1 MCARG
6 DLMEKTLT
14 EAAQLLQKVNKVAAM
29 LKDWET
35 RLLRKPECDTSVRP
49 LARIFRNTVPEE
61 KKEEPIP
68 KKVEEIKHAEA
79 RITPES
85 DHAEKSKASERTMS
99 SAKPL
104 REFEQTDWVPNDF
117 GEIFEKGRPFPNQ
130 NGMAKAMEM
139 DFSLEKHVEQPYNLE
154 TTREVF
160 QKLFSEKE
168 VDPDH
173 VAEAKRIM
181 GIKPEASPF
190 ARLAKIYA
198 IGSVEEEMASPHIDC
213 KVNNID
219 CKALCDIRAQISVL
233 SSKIFDEIQDHTID
247 LVQTTAKLIMGD
259 GRIFKPIELL
269 EILMF

>member
-1 MCARG
+1 MCAGG

-14 EAAQLLQKVNKVAAM
+14 KAAQLLQKISKAAAM
-29 LKDWET
+29 QRDWET
-35 RLLRKPECDTSVRP
+35 RLSGKPECDTSVRP
-49 LARIFRNTVPEE
+49 LSGIFRNTVLEE

-79 RITPES
+79 RTISKS
-85 DHAEKSKASERTMS
+85 DHAETSKASERTMS

-104 REFEQTDWVPNDF
+104 REFEQMDWVPIDF
-117 GEIFEKGRPFPNQ
+117 REIFDKRRLFPYQ
-130 NGMAKAMEM
+130 KGMAKGVEI
-139 DFSLEKHVEQPYNLE
+139 DFLLEKHVEQPYNLE
-154 TTREVF
+154 KTGEVL

-190 ARLAKIYA
+190 ARLAEIYA
-198 IGSVEEEMASPHIDC
+198 IGSDEEEKTSSRIGC

-219 CKALCDIRAQISVL
+219 CKALCDIGS
-233 SSKIFDEIQDHTID
+233 
-247 LVQTTAKLIMGD
+247 
-259 GRIFKPIELL
+259 
-269 EILMF
+269 